1 MARVSIY
8 KNDLKYL
15 VESLK
20 KAVKQRKRYSHLNKE
35 SAIERYVNDKLRD
48 LRSEG
53 KPIPKKTKS
62 PTHNSIRT
70 KIFVDLKSDKSG
82 TTLKYDESTLD
93 PLCWAVEYEPYKRR
107 FIILEFLEA
116 YLNPP
121 SEDKPQKYFAR
132 FPQSNPCF
140 PATSAQPLNVNVKG
154 LNTDLGK
161 YTNINIKDESQNITG
176 THKDRMAL
184 EVLTW

>member
-93 PLCWAVEYEPYKRR
+93 PLCWAVEYEPYKSC
-107 FIILEFLEA
+107 LL
-116 YLNPP
+116 YTSP
-121 SEDKPQKYFAR
+121 SPRDA
-132 FPQSNPCF
+132 
-140 PATSAQPLNVNVKG
+140 
-154 LNTDLGK
+154 
-161 YTNINIKDESQNITG
+161 
-176 THKDRMAL
+176 
-184 EVLTW
+184 